1 MAPLPPLPPAGRFP
15 RLDKFKPSGAP
26 CGFVIT
32 LNDKVLFDFDKAE
45 IRADAAQVL
54 DALAAAL
61 KPLPGVAGMEIR
73 GHTDA
78 KGSDDY
84 NQALSERR
92 ANAVM
97 AALRERGA
105 AAQASARG
113 FGETQPVAPNEVDG
127 KDNPGGRQ
135 LNRRVEIFVRT

>member
-1 MAPLPPLPPAGRFP
+1 
-15 RLDKFKPSGAP
+15 
-26 CGFVIT
+26 
-32 LNDKVLFDFDKAE
+32 
-45 IRADAAQVL
+45 
-54 DALAAAL
+54 
-61 KPLPGVAGMEIR
+61 MEIR

-84 NQALSERR
+84 NQGLSERR

-113 FGETQPVAPNEVDG
+113 FGETQPVAPNEVAG

>member
-1 MAPLPPLPPAGRFP
+1 M
-15 RLDKFKPSGAP
+15 
-26 CGFVIT
+26 
-32 LNDKVLFDFDKAE
+32 LFDFDKAQ
-45 IRADAAQVL
+45 IRAAAATVL
-54 DALAAAL
+54 DTLADALNTLPDAVAL
-61 KPLPGVAGMEIR
+61 EIR

-92 ANAVM
+92 ANAVL

-105 AAQASARG
+105 AGQAGVRG
-113 FGETQPVAPNEVDG
+113 FGESQPVAPNEVNG

>member
-1 MAPLPPLPPAGRFP
+1 MRINQVG
-15 RLDKFKPSGAP
+15 S
-26 CGFVIT
+26 
-32 LNDKVLFDFDKAE
+32 VLSPFFTPDDVNTF
-45 IRADAAQVL
+45 
-54 DALAAAL
+54 
-61 KPLPGVAGMEIR
+61 
-73 GHTDA
+73 TDA

-84 NQALSERR
+84 NQTLSERR
-92 ANAVM
+92 ANAVL

-113 FGETQPVAPNEVDG
+113 LGETQPVAPNEVGG